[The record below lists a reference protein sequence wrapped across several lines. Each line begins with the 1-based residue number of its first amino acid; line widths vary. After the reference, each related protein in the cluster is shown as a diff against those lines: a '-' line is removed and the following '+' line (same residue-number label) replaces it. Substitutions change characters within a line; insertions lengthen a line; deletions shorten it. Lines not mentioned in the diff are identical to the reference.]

1 MQCKR
6 FPYYIILLNKYY
18 SIYYYHHLKND
29 NMYGQGGLQ

>member
-6 FPYYIILLNKYY
+6 FLYYIILLNKYY